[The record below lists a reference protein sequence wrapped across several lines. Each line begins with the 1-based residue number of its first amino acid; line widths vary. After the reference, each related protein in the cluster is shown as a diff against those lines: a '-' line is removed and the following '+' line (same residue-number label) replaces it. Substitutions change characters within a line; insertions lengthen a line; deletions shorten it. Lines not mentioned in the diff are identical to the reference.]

1 MNDNR
6 VSGRWTPAGH
16 GATPAWQATL
26 AQAAME
32 LRLTTRRAENLLVT
46 LVIPVVLLVFFG
58 AVDVLPVE
66 DAPTRA
72 GRSIDFLLPGVITLA
87 VISTSL
93 VSLGIATGYERAYGV
108 LKRLGGS
115 PLPRWGLVVAK
126 MIAVV
131 AVELLQLTLLVA
143 IAVVAFDWAPGAGAS
158 PIVVAAALGLGTLAF
173 AGIGLLMA
181 GTLRAEAT
189 LAGANGLFLLL
200 LLLGGVVVPVD
211 RLPSL
216 LADVAS
222 VLPAAALSDAMR
234 IGLGM
239 TAGDPLSSL
248 VLLGAWGIAAA
259 GLAARSFR
267 WE

>member
-1 MNDNR
+1 M
-6 VSGRWTPAGH
+6 SETPATGRWTPTCP
-16 GATPAWQATL
+16 GAAPAWRAIL

-46 LVIPVVLLVFFG
+46 LVIPVVLLIFFG
-58 AVDVLPVE
+58 FVQVLP
-66 DAPTRA
+66 DSP
-72 GRSIDFLLPGVITLA
+72 GPPINFLLPGVIALS

-115 PLPRWGLVVAK
+115 PLPRWGLLAAK
-126 MIAVV
+126 TIAVV
-131 AVELLQLTLLVA
+131 AVELLQLALLVV
-143 IAVVAFDWAPGAGAS
+143 IAVVVFGWAPGAGAS
-158 PIVVAAALGLGTLAF
+158 PMVVAAALLLGTLAF

-181 GTLRAEAT
+181 GTLKAEAT

-211 RLPSL
+211 RLPPL
-216 LADVAS
+216 LADVAR
-222 VLPAAALSDAMR
+222 VLPGAALSHAVR

-239 TAGDPLSSL
+239 SAGDPLGSL
-248 VLLGAWGIAAA
+248 ALLGAWGIAAA
-259 GLAARSFR
+259 SLAARWFR

>member
-1 MNDNR
+1 MNETP
-6 VSGRWTPAGH
+6 VTGRWRPTDR
-16 GATPAWQATL
+16 GAAPGWRTTV

-32 LRLTTRRAENLLVT
+32 LRLTGRRAENLLVT

-58 AVDVLPVE
+58 FVQVLPDSPGPPINFV
-66 DAPTRA
+66 
-72 GRSIDFLLPGVITLA
+72 LPGVIALS

-115 PLPRWGLVVAK
+115 PLSRWSLVAAK

-131 AVELLQLTLLVA
+131 AVELLQLTLLVG
-143 IAVVAFDWAPGAGAS
+143 IAVIVFGWAPGAFAS
-158 PIVVAAALGLGTLAF
+158 PIVVAAALLLGTLAF

-200 LLLGGVVVPVD
+200 LLLGGVVVPVE
-211 RLPSL
+211 RLPAL
-216 LADVAS
+216 LADVAR

-239 TAGDPLSSL
+239 DVGDALGSL
-248 VLLGAWGIAAA
+248 VLLGVWGIGAA
-259 GLAARSFR
+259 GLAARWFR

>member
-1 MNDNR
+1 MNETP
-6 VSGRWTPAGH
+6 VTGRWMPAGR
-16 GATPAWQATL
+16 GAAPDWRATL
-26 AQAAME
+26 AQVAME

-58 AVDVLPVE
+58 IVQVLP
-66 DAPTRA
+66 TGA
-72 GRSIDFLLPGVITLA
+72 GRPIDFLLPGVIALS

-115 PLPRWGLVVAK
+115 PLPRWGLVAAK

-131 AVELLQLTLLVA
+131 AVELLQLAILMA
-143 IAVVAFDWAPGAGAS
+143 IAVTVFGWAPGAGAS
-158 PIVVAAALGLGTLAF
+158 PIVVAVALLLGTLAF

-216 LADVAS
+216 LADIAR
-222 VLPAAALSDAMR
+222 VLPAAALSDAAR

-239 TAGDPLSSL
+239 DVGDPLGSL
-248 VLLGAWGIAAA
+248 ALLGVWGIAAA
-259 GLAARSFR
+259 GLAARWFR